1 MKKSLLILLIT
12 LLPSI
17 SGIVAAKTVLVLG
30 DSLSAAYNMPIEQGW
45 VHLLR
50 TDLQDRFNGEVKV
63 VNASISGDTT
73 SGGLMRL
80 PTALEQH
87 QPNVVILEIGAN
99 DGLRGMSLA
108 QMKRNLT
115 KMIELSKA
123 QGAEVILAGMQLP
136 PNYGAFFNNRFKNAF
151 ADLAD
156 EQNVTLIPFFLEGV
170 GGVRELMQKD
180 DLHPNAKAQPV
191 ILENVL
197 EYLEPKL
204 EW

>member
-1 MKKSLLILLIT
+1 
-12 LLPSI
+12 
-17 SGIVAAKTVLVLG
+17 
-30 DSLSAAYNMPIEQGW
+30 MPIEQGW